1 MGQKVNP
8 HGLRVGVIK
17 DWDSRWY
24 ASEEKVGDLIVE
36 DQKIRKFLKKTLY
49 GAGVPRIEIERSADV
64 VTVFLHCAR
73 PGMVIG
79 QGGKQIEEY
88 RAALEKLIGKKTRL
102 NIVEVKNPDMDAQ
115 LVAENI
121 AQQLEKRISHRR
133 AMKNAMARAMRAG
146 AKGIKTCCSGR
157 LGGREIAG
165 VEHYHEGTIP
175 LQTIRADIEYGF
187 AEAATTFG
195 RIGVKV
201 WIYKGEVLSQTLRT
215 TPRTMDTSKPY
226 QERRERRRRDDRR
239 GGGGFNRD
247 RQGGGFSRDRQGAPG
262 GGFNRDRQG
271 GAPGGGFNRGGQGAP
286 GGGFNRDR
294 QGGAPGGFN
303 RGGQGGGFS
312 RGGQG
317 GGFSRDRQGA
327 PGGFNRQA
335 GLNRQVSAPRP
346 APRPAEGA
354 APAAPAK
361 EEGGA
366 E

>member
-36 DQKIRKFLKKTLY
+36 DQKIRKYLKKTLY
-49 GAGVPRIEIERSADV
+49 GAGVPKIEIERSNDI
-64 VTVFLHCAR
+64 VTIYLHCAR
-73 PGMVIG
+73 PGVVIG
-79 QGGKQIEEY
+79 KGGEQIEQY
-88 RAALEKLIGKKTRL
+88 RLAVEKMIGKKVKL
-102 NIVEVKNPDMDAQ
+102 NIVEVRNPDMNAQ

-146 AKGIKTCCSGR
+146 AKGIKVCCSGR

-201 WIYKGEVLSQTLRT
+201 WIYKGEILQQTLRT

-226 QERRERRRRDDRR
+226 QERRERRPRRDGDRR
-239 GGGGFNRD
+239 GGFGGDRRNGGFNRD
-247 RQGGGFSRDRQGAPG
+247 RQGG
-262 GGFNRDRQG
+262 FNRQG
-271 GAPGGGFNRGGQGAP
+271 GAERRPQGGFRPNTNRP
-286 GGGFNRDR
+286 
-294 QGGAPGGFN
+294 
-303 RGGQGGGFS
+303 
-312 RGGQG
+312 
-317 GGFSRDRQGA
+317 
-327 PGGFNRQA
+327 
-335 GLNRQVSAPRP
+335 
-346 APRPAEGA
+346 A

-361 EEGGA
+361 EGGA
-366 E
+366 N

>member
-24 ASEEKVGDLIVE
+24 ASDEKVGDLIVE
-36 DQKIRKFLKKTLY
+36 DQKIRKYLKKTLY
-49 GAGVPRIEIERSADV
+49 GAGVPKIEIERSADT
-64 VTVFLHCAR
+64 VTIYLHCAR
-73 PGMVIG
+73 PGVVIG
-79 QGGKQIEEY
+79 KGGEQIEQY
-88 RAALEKLIGKKTRL
+88 RLAVEKMIGKKVKL
-102 NIVEVKNPDMDAQ
+102 NIVEVKNPDMNAQ

-121 AQQLEKRISHRR
+121 AQQLEKRIGFRR

-226 QERRERRRRDDRR
+226 QERRERRPRRDGDRR
-239 GGGGFNRD
+239 
-247 RQGGGFSRDRQGAPG
+247 
-262 GGFNRDRQG
+262 
-271 GAPGGGFNRGGQGAP
+271 GGFNRGGQGRP
-286 GGGFNRDR
+286 QGGF
-294 QGGAPGGFN
+294 
-303 RGGQGGGFS
+303 
-312 RGGQG
+312 
-317 GGFSRDRQGA
+317 
-327 PGGFNRQA
+327 
-335 GLNRQVSAPRP
+335 RP
-346 APRPAEGA
+346 NNNTGRPA

-361 EEGGA
+361 EGGA
-366 E
+366 Q